1 MRPHPAAMILIFLA
15 LVPSCASSI
24 PNRHPVG
31 EAFPNVVGESL
42 EGGEHRIPEEF
53 AGKKVLL
60 LVGYVQQTQFDIDRW
75 LLGLMQAEV
84 PVAVREIPTI
94 DGFVPGLFAGAI
106 DGGMR
111 RGIPEED
118 WGAVITVYGD
128 AGEIVAL
135 TGNENPNNARVLLLD
150 ESGEVIW
157 YHDRGYSP
165 RLVLEIAELV
175 GPGTM

>member
-1 MRPHPAAMILIFLA
+1 MKTLTTLLAMALAAVGLA
-15 LVPSCASSI
+15 CSSPL
-24 PNRHPVG
+24 PNRNPVG
-31 EAFPNVVGESL
+31 ETFPRVTGESL
-42 EGGEHRIPEEF
+42 DGREHELPGEF

-60 LVGYVQQTQFDIDRW
+60 LVGYVQKTQFDIDRW

-84 PVAVREIPTI
+84 SVAVREVPTI
-94 DGFVPGLFAGAI
+94 KGFVPGLISGVI

-150 ESGEVIW
+150 ETGKVVW
-157 YHDRGYSP
+157 FHDRGYSP
-165 RLVLEIAELV
+165 RLAMEIARLC
-175 GPGTM
+175 GGAGM